1 MIMKGKNLRFSIY
14 SESKDKS
21 EAENSG
27 YIIGKWKLA
36 WWLISGY
43 FYKGTYARRK
53 EFEIKIEKVKK
64 TPRRVSWMRE

>member
-1 MIMKGKNLRFSIY
+1 MSSKNLRFSIY

-21 EAENSG
+21 EAECSG
-27 YIIGKWKLA
+27 KIVGKWKLA

-53 EFEIKIEKVKK
+53 EFELKIVKVKK
-64 TPRRVSWMRE
+64 TPRGMSWMLE

>member
-1 MIMKGKNLRFSIY
+1 MSRNKNLRFSIY

-21 EAENSG
+21 EAESTG
-27 YIIGKWKLA
+27 HIVGKWKLA

-43 FYKGTYARRK
+43 FYKGTYVRRK

-64 TPRRVSWMRE
+64 TPLKMSWIKE